1 MESVYLFTSGSLRR
15 KANTICVETESG
27 KKYIP
32 VENVMDIKVF
42 GEVDLNKRFLEF
54 LTQKRIPL
62 HFFNREGYYIGTFYP
77 REYLDS
83 GFLILK
89 QAEHF
94 IDKKKRLF
102 LAKRIVSGSIQS
114 MIEFLKKRKVTD
126 DSLREYKEKTEKAED
141 ISELMGIEG
150 NARERY
156 YSLLDNLVHDEK
168 FRIEKRTRKP
178 PKNFANTLISFG
190 NSLLYTTVLSLIYQT
205 HLDPRIGYLHE
216 TNFRRFTLNLD
227 VAELFK
233 PAIVDRVFLNLVNTR
248 QINENHFDE
257 ISDGLMLNNQ
267 GKSLFI
273 KNYEQILKE
282 TAFHKRLNRY
292 VSMRSLV
299 KMELHRIEKHLLGE
313 QTYDPLS

>member
-15 KANTICVETESG
+15 KANTICIETESG

-62 HFFNREGYYIGTFYP
+62 HFFNREGYYVGTFYP
-77 REYLDS
+77 REYLNS

-89 QAEHF
+89 QAEHC

-114 MIEFLKKRKVTD
+114 MIGFLKKRKVTD

-150 NARERY
+150 NAREEY
-156 YSLLDNLVHDEK
+156 YSKLDELVFDEE
-168 FRIEKRTRKP
+168 FRIGKRTRRP

-190 NSLLYTTVLSLIYQT
+190 NSLLYTTILSLIYQT

-227 VAELFK
+227 ISELFK
-233 PAIVDRVFLNLVNTR
+233 PVIVDRLFLNLVNTK
-248 QINENHFDE
+248 QINEKHFDE
-257 ISDGLMLNNQ
+257 VSEGLMLNDQ

-273 KNYEQILKE
+273 KNYEQVLRE
-282 TAFHKRLNRY
+282 TVFHKKLNRN
-292 VSMRSLV
+292 VSLRSLI
-299 KMELHRIEKHLLGE
+299 KMELYKLEKHLLGE
-313 QTYDPLS
+313 KLYEPLL